1 MVTATPEWKSRAIT
15 SLRLVLGS
23 IVLIATCRSLK
34 SSSRSE
40 AARSGSLLLRPG
52 RWYAF
57 PTGSSISLE
66 AEVSDEPISSGC
78 AKYFPSYQFTATK
91 PNFTCPFENVVRGQV
106 EENTLCGGFSPAD
119 NNSKTYIPPDPDTF
133 CNLEPIPP
141 ICLEESFRRVKSQDP
156 ASDALSFDDDE
167 YTPFME
173 YQSDRYRF
181 ALHVLDHIGCGLRY
195 WITQGNAISIIRH
208 GAFFGHMPNGKWDLV
223 DSDLDINIILPK
235 AQSTG
240 LTLRHVF
247 NHLQHSGGRISCNG
261 KGFSEKTVHCWVLC
275 PKGQKVYG
283 LTQPWKHLSGG
294 KECLI
299 EEYCAVDADK
309 NCGAVELKLVRDPS
323 LLTDVFPLLRV
334 WSGLPPRQEYP
345 VWVAGNII
353 RDARARSTLV
363 GSSCLPFHDKPLNGP
378 LNMPALAR
386 KHCNRY
392 EKRLGPEKYHARCE
406 QAPRLSTEEL
416 SELIAHAERL
426 NKRGMPS
433 FWDALVEMLT
443 TKQFGGCAKQMP
455 SELPDLQKLLG

>member
-1 MVTATPEWKSRAIT
+1 
-15 SLRLVLGS
+15 
-23 IVLIATCRSLK
+23 
-34 SSSRSE
+34 
-40 AARSGSLLLRPG
+40 
-52 RWYAF
+52 
-57 PTGSSISLE
+57 
-66 AEVSDEPISSGC
+66 
-78 AKYFPSYQFTATK
+78 
-91 PNFTCPFENVVRGQV
+91 
-106 EENTLCGGFSPAD
+106 
-119 NNSKTYIPPDPDTF
+119 
-133 CNLEPIPP
+133 
-141 ICLEESFRRVKSQDP
+141 
-156 ASDALSFDDDE
+156 
-167 YTPFME
+167 
-173 YQSDRYRF
+173 
-181 ALHVLDHIGCGLRY
+181 
-195 WITQGNAISIIRH
+195 
-208 GAFFGHMPNGKWDLV
+208 
-223 DSDLDINIILPK
+223 
-235 AQSTG
+235 

-309 NCGAVELKLVRDPS
+309 NCGAVELKLVRDPA
-323 LLTDVFPLLRV
+323 LLEDVFPLVRV

-416 SELIAHAERL
+416 SELIAHADRL

-455 SELPDLQKLLG
+455 SELPDLQKLLGYDALAAQNGAVNYSSPPSER

>member
-1 MVTATPEWKSRAIT
+1 
-15 SLRLVLGS
+15 
-23 IVLIATCRSLK
+23 
-34 SSSRSE
+34 
-40 AARSGSLLLRPG
+40 
-52 RWYAF
+52 
-57 PTGSSISLE
+57 
-66 AEVSDEPISSGC
+66 
-78 AKYFPSYQFTATK
+78 
-91 PNFTCPFENVVRGQV
+91 
-106 EENTLCGGFSPAD
+106 
-119 NNSKTYIPPDPDTF
+119 
-133 CNLEPIPP
+133 
-141 ICLEESFRRVKSQDP
+141 
-156 ASDALSFDDDE
+156 
-167 YTPFME
+167 
-173 YQSDRYRF
+173 
-181 ALHVLDHIGCGLRY
+181 
-195 WITQGNAISIIRH
+195 
-208 GAFFGHMPNGKWDLV
+208 
-223 DSDLDINIILPK
+223 
-235 AQSTG
+235 

-247 NHLQHSGGRISCNG
+247 NHLQHSGGRITCNG

-299 EEYCAVDADK
+299 EEYCAIDADK
-309 NCGAVELKLVRDPS
+309 NCGAVELKLVRDPA
-323 LLTDVFPLLRV
+323 LLEDVFPLLRV

-363 GSSCLPFHDKPLNGP
+363 GSSCLPFHDKPLNLAWYANARRERTPAGALTMDLTFSRGIRLASNLSVRVPTECHLAAEIGP

-426 NKRGMPS
+426 TKRGMPS